1 MPEAAAKPSA
11 RLQSGQAMNTC
22 ASDYGGYRVAAMVPN
37 LIARLSKT
45 AIAVALLLPIALIGI
60 PAWLAFRAEH
70 ELERSFEMVTRA
82 FAVERAV
89 QSLVSSLV
97 DAETGQRGFL
107 LTRRDVYLQPY
118 ETGRARLGQNVSDLR
133 ALSAGDPA
141 QQQRLDELQPLIRE
155 RVALLDETI
164 ALGRRGEH
172 DAALE
177 MVNSDRGKNSMDRIR
192 GLLQVMGD
200 EEHRLLWM
208 HKREASRQA
217 GRNTILLFTLLGA
230 SVLCSATLFY
240 LLRRLSKVEPFVKMC
255 AYSRTIEY
263 QGEWVSFEDYLRRRF
278 KIATNHAMAPAE
290 FERLRAGIRR

>member
-1 MPEAAAKPSA
+1 
-11 RLQSGQAMNTC
+11 MNTC
-22 ASDYGGYRVAAMVPN
+22 AGDYGGYKVGAMVPN
-37 LIARLSKT
+37 LVSRLSKT
-45 AIAVALLLPIALIGI
+45 AIGVALLLPIALIGI

-70 ELERSFEMVTRA
+70 ELERSFEMVTRT

-118 ETGRARLGQNVSDLR
+118 ESGRARLGQHVSDLR
-133 ALSAGDPA
+133 ALTADDPA
-141 QQQRLDELQPLIRE
+141 QQARLDELQPLIRE

-164 ALGRRGEH
+164 ALERRGEH
-172 DAALE
+172 NAALE
-177 MVNSDRGKNSMDRIR
+177 MVNTDRGKNSMDRVR

-208 HKREASRQA
+208 RKREASRQA
-217 GRNTILLFTLLGA
+217 GRNTALLFGLLGA
-230 SVLCSATLFY
+230 SVICSGAMFY
-240 LLRRLSKVEPFVKMC
+240 LLRRLAKVEPFVKMC
-255 AYSRTIEY
+255 SYSRTIEY
-263 QGEWVSFEDYLRRRF
+263 GAEWLSFEDYLRRRF
-278 KIATNHAMAPAE
+278 KIETSHGMSPAE